1 MRRVTSA
8 TLVIL
13 LIQAMA
19 GCGQDAATD
28 TQAFQVRDS
37 AGVTIYE
44 NSEGEWSEATA
55 WRLSSEPILTI
66 GELDGPEEYLLFQVS
81 GARQLSNG
89 NIVIAN
95 AGTGELRFYD
105 PNGRHVRSIGG
116 EGDGPGEFRSMGE
129 PWPLGSDSIAI
140 WDSRNARL
148 TVFDIDGEFGR
159 SFRLDPITDALRPSP
174 QGILADNALLVSAA
188 VRREGQ
194 RPEGISQDSILYS
207 RYSLEGAH
215 MATFIRRQGHWYILR
230 DLGGGMSGGGQLI
243 NWPNP
248 TATVFGERW
257 YYGSAESWEIGVYS
271 ADGALTRLYR
281 RDKPNRIFTE
291 EKRDEGPESSSAQ
304 VLFTITMP
312 TPETF
317 PAYRSFKVSD
327 DGSLWVENFI
337 VPNEQPSWAVFREDG
352 RFLGDV
358 ETPIGAQVTHIGD
371 DFVLVIWEDE
381 LEVQQVQM
389 YELIKP

>member
-1 MRRVTSA
+1 VS
-8 TLVIL
+8 
-13 LIQAMA
+13 
-19 GCGQDAATD
+19 
-28 TQAFQVRDS
+28 DS
-37 AGVTIYE
+37 AGITIYE
-44 NSEGEWSEATA
+44 NSGGEWTEEAT
-55 WRLSSEPILTI
+55 WRLSSEPTLTI
-66 GELDGPEEYLLFQVS
+66 GELDGPEEYLLFRAN
-81 GARQLSNG
+81 GARRLSNG

-95 AGTGELRFYD
+95 SGTYELRFYD
-105 PNGRHVRSIGG
+105 ANGRHVRSIGG
-116 EGDGPGEFRSMGE
+116 EGDGPGEFRRMGE

-174 QGILADNALLVSAA
+174 LGILADNALLVSAA

-215 MATFIRRQGHWYILR
+215 MATFIRRRGHWHILR
-230 DLGGGMSGGGQLI
+230 DLGGGMSGGGQLMT
-243 NWPNP
+243 WPNP
-248 TATVFGERW
+248 AATVFGERW

-291 EKRDEGPESSSAQ
+291 AKRDEGPESSSGQ
-304 VLFTITMP
+304 VLFTITTP

-317 PAYRSFKVSD
+317 PAYRSFMVSD
-327 DGSLWVENFI
+327 DGNLWVEDYTH
-337 VPNEQPSWAVFREDG
+337 PSEQPSWAVFRDDG
-352 RFLGDV
+352 RYLGAV

-371 DFVLVIWEDE
+371 DFVLLIWEDE